1 MALDLSLNLE
11 MKPRLRVLPLLL
23 PPMLLPRL
31 LAPCLLPTASHLDL
45 LLKLSLGKDLD
56 SGGVMAL
63 GLLGGMLTHSKEL
76 SVGLSTMIARWNG
89 VISMRTQ
96 ASVMPIIWGQL
107 ALAQEPG
114 EERLVLGKLVQGKL
128 LAMEPES
135 LLQSLPPLMLFPL
148 RVMPLLPL
156 PPTREP

>member
-89 VISMRTQ
+89 ISMRTQ

>member
-1 MALDLSLNLE
+1 MTAL
-11 MKPRLRVLPLLL
+11 
-23 PPMLLPRL
+23 
-31 LAPCLLPTASHLDL
+31 HLDS

-63 GLLGGMLTHSKEL
+63 GLLDGMLTHSQEL

-89 VISMRTQ
+89 MISMRTQ
-96 ASVMPIIWGQL
+96 GFVILIILGQL
-107 ALAQEPG
+107 ALAQELG

-135 LLQSLPPLMLFPL
+135 LLKYLPPLMLFPL

-156 PPTREP
+156 PPLTS